1 MNKTKFLII
10 ITLFIYFISPS
21 FVHGQDN
28 TDDPIYIVQ
37 PGENLSIIAE
47 KFGIAVADL
56 ITANNFVDSN
66 IISAGT
72 ELIIPGL
79 EGISGVLSV
88 KPVELGETV
97 PVILNKYEINIE
109 NLLKL
114 NPLTSPSE
122 VYVGTN
128 LVLPISILE
137 DPNSPNQVISITN
150 NSSLLTE
157 SVKSGLSHWDIT
169 MQNRTG
175 NPTYQLPDESYF
187 YFNQD
192 AVQSSSIFSPFIQE
206 IVINP
211 LPLSQGHTAVFKIF
225 HSLPVAIAGS
235 FDGIPLTFHEDTSGQ
250 MAYTL
255 DGIHALREPGLA
267 ELSLQGTFDNGETFQ
282 LDQMVLIQS
291 GGYAEET
298 LTVESTYIDQDL
310 NLQESAKVQEV
321 LSQSAEQKYWDGFF
335 RYPVEGALEN
345 ETIGFSSYFGN
356 RRSYNNGEYTGF
368 HGGLDFYVLLNSFN
382 IYAAAPGV
390 VVFAGPMDIRG
401 FTTFIDHGQGV
412 FSGYAHQSEILVQV
426 GQFVNQGDLIGLIGK
441 TGRVTGPHLHWDIWV
456 NGKQVD
462 PFDWI
467 YNQYP

>member
-21 FVHGQDN
+21 LVNGQDN
-28 TDDPIYIVQ
+28 VDDPVYIVQ

-56 ITANNFVDSN
+56 IAANNFVDSN

-79 EGISGVLSV
+79 DGISGVLSV
-88 KPVELGETV
+88 KPVELGETI
-97 PVILNKYEINIE
+97 PVILNKYEIHLE

-114 NPLTSPSE
+114 NPITSPSE

-137 DPNSPNQVISITN
+137 DPNRPNQVISIADD
-150 NSSLLTE
+150 SSLLTE
-157 SVKSGLSHWDIT
+157 STMHGLNHWDISF
-169 MQNRTG
+169 QNKTG
-175 NPTYQLPDESYF
+175 KTTYQLPDETF
-187 YFNQD
+187 FFFNPD
-192 AVQSSSIFSPFIQE
+192 TAQSISIFSPFIQE
-206 IVINP
+206 ITISP
-211 LPLSQGHTAVFKIF
+211 LPLSQGHTAVFKVI
-225 HSLPVAIAGS
+225 HSLPVTLTGN
-235 FDGIPLTFHEDTSGQ
+235 FDGISLTFHEDMSGQ
-250 MAYTL
+250 MAYSL
-255 DGIHALREPGLA
+255 DGIHALRTPGLG

-298 LTVESTYIDQDL
+298 LTVESTYIDQAL
-310 NLQESAKVQEV
+310 NLQETEKVQEV
-321 LSQSAEQKYWDGFF
+321 LAQSAEQKYWDGYF

-390 VVFAGPMDIRG
+390 VIFAGPMDIRG

-412 FSGYAHQSEILVQV
+412 VSGYAHQSEILVQV